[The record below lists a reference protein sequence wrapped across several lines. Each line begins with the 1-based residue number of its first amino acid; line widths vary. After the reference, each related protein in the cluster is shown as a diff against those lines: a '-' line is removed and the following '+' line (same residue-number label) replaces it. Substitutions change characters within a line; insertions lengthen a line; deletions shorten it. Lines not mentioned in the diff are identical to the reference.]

1 MPPIAAPT
9 AAEARAFLASSA
21 LFAGLAAAEL
31 DAVAAELEW
40 QMVPGG
46 ACVFRQGEAGHAMHL
61 VASGRL
67 VVVRTRSDSSETV
80 VAQKGRGDTFGELA
94 VLTGRPR
101 SATVRAL
108 RDSVI
113 ASLSKARVD
122 RVLRRNPEVLWAL
135 TRLLASL
142 LEREAPPPAGG
153 CVAIALT
160 AASGVDSGVDL
171 TALAEALAGSLAKLA
186 PTLLLD
192 SRRVDERFGAGTA
205 ACEDGTAAHGK
216 LAAWLDEQETRY
228 AVKLFVADAGP
239 TGWTRRSLR
248 QADHIVVI
256 ADANAPATLGPLAEE
271 LAALERD
278 QGRQLIHLVLLQAP
292 DAVRPRRTA
301 DWLRLR
307 PFRGHHHLR
316 RGNSA
321 DVDRIT
327 RSLLGRAV
335 GLVLGGGGARG
346 FAHIGVIHAL
356 EEAGIPVD
364 RIGGTSMGAILA
376 AQYAE
381 NRDWRPLIELSR
393 RGWLEIAPQKVYTL
407 PLISLLSMVKGER
420 MLAMWFRDVCIE
432 DLWLPYF
439 CVSTNL
445 SRTELHEHTAGSLH
459 EAVAA
464 SMTIPGLTAPRL
476 LPGGDLLVDG
486 GVLDNLPTDTMRR
499 LGAGPIIASDVSAVN
514 DLRAHP
520 SYERTPSPW
529 QLLRQRFGPRERRRP
544 FPNILRLVNRS
555 ALLASDVYAKQHMRE
570 VELYLDLPMDDVD
583 MLDMRPI
590 ESIVEHGYEFT
601 RKKLAEDGVRAAVL
615 GVGLATAS
623 ATDARGS

>member
-1 MPPIAAPT
+1 MPPIAAPQ
-9 AAEARAFLASSA
+9 AAEARAFLASTT
-21 LFAGLAAAEL
+21 LFAALGMVEL

-46 ACVFRQGEAGHAMHL
+46 ACVFRQGDEGDAMHL

-67 VVVRTRSDSSETV
+67 AVVRARPDGSEVV

-113 ASLSKARVD
+113 ASLPKARVD

-142 LEREAPPPAGG
+142 LERDAPPPAGG

-160 AASGVDSGVDL
+160 AAPGVDL
-171 TALAEALAGSLAKLA
+171 TAFAEILAESLLKQM

-192 SRRVDERFGAGTA
+192 RRRVDERFGTGTA
-205 ACEDGTAAHGK
+205 ACEDGTAPHGR
-216 LAAWLDEQETRY
+216 LAAWLDEQEALY
-228 AVKLFVADAGP
+228 AVKLFVADAEP
-239 TGWTRRSLR
+239 SGWTRRCLR
-248 QADHIVVI
+248 QADHIVVV
-256 ADANAPATLGPLAEE
+256 ADADATPTLGPLAAE
-271 LAALERD
+271 LEALERD
-278 QGRQLIHLVLLQAP
+278 QGRQLIHLALLHAA
-292 DAVRPRRTA
+292 DAGRPRGTA
-301 DWLRLR
+301 AWLRQR
-307 PFRGHHHLR
+307 PFRGHYHLR
-316 RGNSA
+316 RGNAA
-321 DVDRIT
+321 DVDRLA

-346 FAHIGVIHAL
+346 FAHIGVIRAL
-356 EEAGIPVD
+356 EEAGVPID

-376 AQYAE
+376 AQYADC
-381 NRDWRPLIELSR
+381 RDWQRLIELSR

-420 MLAMWFRDVCIE
+420 MLATWFGDTCIE

-445 SRTELHEHTAGSLH
+445 SRTELHEHTGGSLH

-464 SMTIPGLTAPRL
+464 SMTIPGLTAPRVL
-476 LPGGDLLVDG
+476 RGGDLLVDG

-499 LGAGPIIASDVSAVN
+499 LGAGPIVASDVSAVS
-514 DLRAHP
+514 DVRAHP

-529 QLLRQRFGPRERRRP
+529 QLLAQRFGPREGRRP
-544 FPNILRLVNRS
+544 FPNILRLVHRS
-555 ALLASDVYAKQHMRE
+555 ALLASDVYAKQHKRE
-570 VELYLDLPMDDVD
+570 VELYLDLPMDGVD
-583 MLDMRPI
+583 MLDMKPI
-590 ESIVEHGYEFT
+590 ASIAERGYDFT
-601 RKKLAEDGVRAAVL
+601 KRQLAEETVRAAVL
-615 GVGLATAS
+615 GFGLPGTPVP
-623 ATDARGS
+623 TDAPGS